1 MPKKLNHKLKTIR
14 IYDIKYD
21 VDYEGQEEELNLPK
35 ELTLDVNSD
44 DIEDIDY
51 LASDYI
57 SDTTGYCH
65 HGFMLT
71 YA

>member
-1 MPKKLNHKLKTIR
+1 MSKKLNHKLKTIR
-14 IYDIKYD
+14 IYEIDYD

-35 ELTLDVNSD
+35 ELTLEVNSD
-44 DIEDIDY
+44 DVEEIGD

-65 HGFMLT
+65 NGFKWT